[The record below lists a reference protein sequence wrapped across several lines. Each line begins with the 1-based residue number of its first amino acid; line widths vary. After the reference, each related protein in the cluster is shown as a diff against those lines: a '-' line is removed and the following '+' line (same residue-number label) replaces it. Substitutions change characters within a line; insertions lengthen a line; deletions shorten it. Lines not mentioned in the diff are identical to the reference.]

1 MFISVGA
8 AFSRDY
14 VIRKKLLLNSGGHG
28 GPRLSGLGSMTNDL
42 ASNNLPK
49 LTAQAICQAFDSYQA
64 QYAAI
69 TQRAK
74 ARFEAR
80 DWSGMQADAGER
92 LELYKKVVDETVVEI
107 NRVLGGRVNDP
118 EVWKKAKVIYADL
131 VAKVDLWELAETFF
145 NSITRRIFA
154 TVGVNPQIE
163 FVDTCSRTRPVQIS
177 EPVYRSYT
185 SPQTTDALIETILSD
200 YNFGVAY
207 EDLRRD
213 TQLVAARIE
222 DHLNKAGSSEA
233 IQKTDMVTAVL
244 FRGKGAYLIG
254 RVFTTSHNFPLV
266 LALLNSPAGMVV
278 DAVLLDENEV
288 SILFSFTRSYFHVN
302 VRRPAELV
310 SFLKSIMPRKRVAE
324 LYISIGY
331 NKHGKSE
338 LYCDL
343 LQHLD
348 SSKEK
353 FEIARGERGM
363 VMEVF
368 TMPDYDVVFK
378 VIKDRFPPSKNTTRD
393 EVMAK
398 YYLVFKHDRAGRL
411 VDAQEFE
418 HLQFDR
424 SRFSEDLLE
433 QLQRVAG
440 GSVEVNDDQVVIKHA
455 YVERRVTPLD
465 VYLKEVDEIKGRAAI
480 TDYGQAI
487 KDLAA
492 TNIFP
497 GDMLLKNFGVTRHG
511 RVVFYDY
518 DELSFLSDCN
528 FRVMPPSRSYEE
540 ELSDEP
546 WFNVG
551 ENDIFPEEFSYF
563 LGLKGELKNLFLRE
577 HSDLFEMV
585 FWHQIQD
592 RIKSQIIMDVFPYE
606 QSKRLQVS
614 RH

>member
-1 MFISVGA
+1 
-8 AFSRDY
+8 
-14 VIRKKLLLNSGGHG
+14 
-28 GPRLSGLGSMTNDL
+28 MTNDL
-42 ASNNLPK
+42 ASNNLPE
-49 LTAQAICQAFDSYQA
+49 LTAKAIRQAFDSYQG

-74 ARFEAR
+74 ARFENR
-80 DWSGMQADAGER
+80 DWPGIQDDAGER
-92 LELYKKVVDETVVEI
+92 LDLYKKVVDETVVEI

-118 EVWKKAKVIYADL
+118 EIWMRAKVVYAEL
-131 VAKVDLWELAETFF
+131 VAKVALWELAETFF
-145 NSITRRIFA
+145 NSITRRVFA

-163 FVDTCSRTRPVQIS
+163 FIDTCSRTQPVQIS
-177 EPVYRSYT
+177 QPVYRSYT
-185 SPQTTDALIETILSD
+185 SPETTADLIETILRD
-200 YNFGVAY
+200 YNFAVAY

-213 TQLVAARIE
+213 AQLVAAKIE
-222 DHLNKAGSSEA
+222 DHLNRVGSSGS
-233 IQKTDMVTAVL
+233 IQKTEMLTSVL
-244 FRGKGAYLIG
+244 FRGKGAYLVG
-254 RVFTTSHNFPLV
+254 RFFTPSHNFPLV
-266 LALLNSPAGMVV
+266 LALLNTPAGILA

-343 LQHLD
+343 LQHLEF
-348 SSKEK
+348 SKEK
-353 FEIARGERGM
+353 FEIAEGERGM

-418 HLQFDR
+418 HLKFDR
-424 SRFSEDLLE
+424 NRFSEHLLE
-433 QLQRVAG
+433 QLQRVAAE
-440 GSVEVNDDQVVIKHA
+440 SVEVDDDHVVVKHA
-455 YVERRVTPLD
+455 YVERRVTPLNI
-465 VYLKEVDEIKGRAAI
+465 YLSEVDEIKTRAAI
-480 TDYGQAI
+480 IDYGRAI

-518 DELSFLSDCN
+518 DELSFLSDCT

-546 WFNVG
+546 WFSVG

-563 LGLKGELKNLFLRE
+563 LGLRGDLKDLFLQE
-577 HSDLFEMV
+577 HSDLLEV
-585 FWHQIQD
+585 DFWHQIQAQ
-592 RIKSQIIMDVFPYE
+592 IKARTIMDIFPYE
-606 QSKRLQVS
+606 QSMRLS
-614 RH
+614 SAER

>member
-1 MFISVGA
+1 MTGA
-8 AFSRDY
+8 D
-14 VIRKKLLLNSGGHG
+14 
-28 GPRLSGLGSMTNDL
+28 D
-42 ASNNLPK
+42 NLPGLAAK
-49 LTAQAICQAFDSYQA
+49 AIRHAFDLYQS
-64 QYAAI
+64 QYDSI

-74 ARFEAR
+74 DRFERR
-80 DWSGMQADAGER
+80 DWPGIQADAGER
-92 LELYKKVVDETVVEI
+92 LDLYKKVVDETVVEI
-107 NRVLGGRVNDP
+107 NRRLGVRVNDP
-118 EVWKKAKVIYADL
+118 ELWMRAKVVYAEL
-131 VAKVDLWELAETFF
+131 VGKLDLWELAETFF
-145 NSITRRIFA
+145 NSITRRVFA

-163 FVDTCSRTRPVQIS
+163 FVDTCSRTQPVQIS
-177 EPVYRSYT
+177 QPVYRSYT
-185 SPQTTDALIETILSD
+185 SAQTTGALIETILSA
-200 YNFGVAY
+200 YNFRVPY
-207 EDLRRD
+207 EALRRD
-213 TQLVAARIE
+213 AQLVAAKIE
-222 DHLNKAGSSEA
+222 DRLNKVGSSSS
-233 IQKTDMVTAVL
+233 IQKIDMLTSVL
-244 FRGKGAYLIG
+244 FRGKGAYLVG
-254 RVFTTSHNFPLV
+254 RFFTNSHNFPLV
-266 LALLNSPAGMVV
+266 LALLNTPAGMLV

-288 SILFSFTRSYFHVN
+288 SILFSFTRSYFQVK
-302 VRRPAELV
+302 VRRPIELV

-324 LYISIGY
+324 LYISIGH

-353 FEIARGERGM
+353 FEIAEGERGM

-378 VIKDRFPPSKNTTRD
+378 VIKDRFPPSKNTTRE

-418 HLQFDR
+418 HLKFDR

-440 GSVEVNDDQVVIKHA
+440 GSVEVDGDHLVIKHA
-455 YVERRVTPLD
+455 YVERRVTPLNI
-465 VYLKEVDEIKGRAAI
+465 YLSEVDEIKARAAI
-480 TDYGQAI
+480 IDYGQAI

-518 DELSFLSDCN
+518 DELSFLSDCA
-528 FRVMPPSRSYEE
+528 FRVMPPSRSYED

-551 ENDIFPEEFSYF
+551 ENDIFPEELSYF
-563 LGLKGELKNLFLRE
+563 LGLKGELKDLFLQE
-577 HSDLFEMV
+577 HADLFKV
-585 FWHQIQD
+585 DFWHKIQA
-592 RIKSQIIMDVFPYE
+592 RINAGKIIDIFPYE
-606 QSKRLQVS
+606 QSRRLQRT

>member
-1 MFISVGA
+1 
-8 AFSRDY
+8 
-14 VIRKKLLLNSGGHG
+14 
-28 GPRLSGLGSMTNDL
+28 MTNDL
-42 ASNNLPK
+42 ADDNLPERAGK
-49 LTAQAICQAFDSYQA
+49 AIRHAFDLYQS
-64 QYAAI
+64 QFDSI

-74 ARFEAR
+74 GRFEKR
-80 DWSGMQADAGER
+80 DWPGIQADAGER
-92 LELYKKVVDETVVEI
+92 LDLYKKVVDETVVQI

-118 EVWKKAKVIYADL
+118 ELWMRAKVVYAEL
-131 VAKVDLWELAETFF
+131 VAKLDLWELAETFF
-145 NSITRRIFA
+145 NSITRRVFA

-163 FVDTCSRTRPVQIS
+163 FVDTCSRNQPVQIS
-177 EPVYRSYT
+177 QPVYRTYS
-185 SPQTTDALIETILSD
+185 SPQTTAALIESILSD
-200 YNFGVAY
+200 YNFRVAY

-213 TQLVAARIE
+213 ARLVSNKIE
-222 DHLNKAGSSEA
+222 DHLNKAASSSA
-233 IQKTDMVTAVL
+233 IQQADMVTSVL
-244 FRGKGAYLIG
+244 FRGKGAYLVG
-254 RVFTTSHNFPLV
+254 RFFTPSHNFPLV
-266 LALLNSPAGMVV
+266 FALLNTPAGILV
-278 DAVLLDENEV
+278 DAVLLNENEV

-302 VRRPAELV
+302 VRRPIELV

-343 LQHLD
+343 LQHLAF
-348 SSKEK
+348 SKEK
-353 FEIARGERGM
+353 FEIAEGERGM

-378 VIKDRFPPSKNTTRD
+378 VIRDRFPPSKNTNRQ

-418 HLQFDR
+418 HLKFDR

-433 QLQRVAG
+433 QLQGVAG
-440 GSVEVNDDQVVIKHA
+440 GSVEVDDDHVVIKHA
-455 YVERRVTPLD
+455 YVERRVTPLNI
-465 VYLKEVDEIKGRAAI
+465 YLSEADEIKARAAI
-480 TDYGQAI
+480 IDYGQAI

-528 FRVMPPSRSYEE
+528 FRVMPSSSSYEE

-546 WFNVG
+546 WFSVG

-563 LGLKGELKNLFLRE
+563 LGLKGDLKDLFLQE
-577 HSDLFEMV
+577 HSDLFEVV
-585 FWHQIQD
+585 FWHQIQA
-592 RIKSQIIMDVFPYE
+592 RIKAQTIMDIFPYE
-606 QSKRLQVS
+606 KSKRLRRT
-614 RH
+614 RHRGITRRDEETAIRRS

>member
-1 MFISVGA
+1 MTGA
-8 AFSRDY
+8 D
-14 VIRKKLLLNSGGHG
+14 
-28 GPRLSGLGSMTNDL
+28 D
-42 ASNNLPK
+42 NLPELAAK
-49 LTAQAICQAFDSYQA
+49 AIRHAFDLYQG
-64 QYAAI
+64 QYDSI

-74 ARFEAR
+74 DRFERR
-80 DWSGMQADAGER
+80 DWPGIQADAGER
-92 LELYKKVVDETVVEI
+92 LDLYKKVVDETVVEI
-107 NRVLGGRVNDP
+107 NRRLGVRVNDP
-118 EVWKKAKVIYADL
+118 ELWMRAKVVYAEL
-131 VAKVDLWELAETFF
+131 VAKLDLWELAETFF
-145 NSITRRIFA
+145 NSITRRVFA

-163 FVDTCSRTRPVQIS
+163 FVDTCSRSQPVQIS
-177 EPVYRSYT
+177 QPVYRSYT
-185 SPQTTDALIETILSD
+185 SSQTTTALIETILSG
-200 YNFGVAY
+200 YNFRVPY

-213 TQLVAARIE
+213 AQLVAAKIE
-222 DHLNKAGSSEA
+222 DHLDKVGSSSS
-233 IQKTDMVTAVL
+233 IQKIDMLTSVL
-244 FRGKGAYLIG
+244 FRGKGAYLVG
-254 RVFTTSHNFPLV
+254 RFFINSHNFPLV
-266 LALLNSPAGMVV
+266 LALLNTPAGILV

-288 SILFSFTRSYFHVN
+288 SILFSFTRSYFQVN
-302 VRRPAELV
+302 VRRPIELV

-324 LYISIGY
+324 LYISIGH

-348 SSKEK
+348 SSEEK
-353 FEIARGERGM
+353 FEIAEGERGM

-378 VIKDRFPPSKNTTRD
+378 VIKDRFPPSKNTTRE

-424 SRFSEDLLE
+424 SRFSADLLE

-440 GSVEVNDDQVVIKHA
+440 GSVEVDGDHLVIKHA
-455 YVERRVTPLD
+455 YVERRVTPLNI
-465 VYLKEVDEIKGRAAI
+465 YLREVDEIKARAAI
-480 TDYGQAI
+480 IDYGQAI

-518 DELSFLSDCN
+518 DELSFLSDCA
-528 FRVMPPSRSYEE
+528 FRVMPPSRSYED

-551 ENDIFPEEFSYF
+551 ENDIFPEELSYF
-563 LGLKGELKNLFLRE
+563 LGLKGELKDLFLHE
-577 HSDLFEMV
+577 HADLFEV
-585 FWHQIQD
+585 DFWHKIQA
-592 RIKSQIIMDVFPYE
+592 RINAGKIIDIFPYE
-606 QSKRLQVS
+606 QSRRLQRT